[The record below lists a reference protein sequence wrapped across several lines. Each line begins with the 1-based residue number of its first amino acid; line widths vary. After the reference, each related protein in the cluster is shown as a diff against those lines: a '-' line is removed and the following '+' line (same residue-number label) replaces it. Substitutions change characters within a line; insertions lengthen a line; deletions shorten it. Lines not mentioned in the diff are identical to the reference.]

1 MKVEPDDTTQH
12 LDRRDEDRRVE
23 TVENIGERVVLQRG
37 DEDSTDASTGLHQ
50 ATHDVRRLGDEEVRV
65 DLDPAT
71 ELGIRQPNEVREARI
86 VGVVDWNRNP
96 HRSKFARPGAF
107 RASTPPAAAPIDN
120 EMPAVDLDVALEWAR
135 AGEARGFEAL
145 FRTLGG
151 AVAGYL
157 RARSVSDPEDLANE
171 VFLRAFKTLHTFRGD
186 AERFRSW
193 LFTIAHHAAI
203 DDRRRASRR
212 PRTVAIEDTDGQS
225 ADDVERAILD
235 TAERERIE
243 QLLSTLSPEQRE
255 VILLRILGD
264 LSIEQTGAV
273 VGRGYEA
280 VKALQRRGLASLRRR
295 LEAEQGVPR

>member
-1 MKVEPDDTTQH
+1 MKVEPDDAPQH
-12 LDRRDEDRRVE
+12 IDRRDVHGRVDTGE
-23 TVENIGERVVLQRG
+23 LVGERVELHGGNEHAADATARS
-37 DEDSTDASTGLHQ
+37 DEPA
-50 ATHDVRRLGDEEVRV
+50 HDVRRLGDEEVRV
-65 DLDPAT
+65 DLDPAA
-71 ELGIRQPNEVREARI
+71 ELGIRQPNEVRKPRI

-96 HRSKFARPGAF
+96 HRSRFARQDAVSP
-107 RASTPPAAAPIDN
+107 STPTAAAPIQH

-135 AGEARGFEAL
+135 AGEARGFETL

-157 RARSVSDPEDLANE
+157 RARAVNDPEDLANE

-212 PRTVAIEDTDGQS
+212 PRTVAIDDTDGR
-225 ADDVERAILD
+225 APDDVERAMLD
-235 TAERERIE
+235 GAERERIE
-243 QLLSTLSPEQRE
+243 QLLGTLSPEQRE
-255 VILLRILGD
+255 VILLRVLGD